1 MIDVTLIGCAMGSV
15 ASSSPKSDLCI
26 AVFESV
32 PVSAPV
38 AAFSAANRSAAP
50 AVGRA
55 PDSSSRTGQ
64 TRLFQSACRRSHTG
78 EPTSP

>member
-1 MIDVTLIGCAMGSV
+1 MIDVTLIGRGIGSV
-15 ASSSPKSDLCI
+15 VSSAPRSDLCI

-32 PVSAPV
+32 PVSTSA
-38 AAFSAANRSAAP
+38 AAFSAATRWAAA

-64 TRLFQSACRRSHTG
+64 TRVFQSA
-78 EPTSP
+78 